1 MNLKKDFD
9 FWDVILV
16 LIALVPIYLIDG
28 FSINY
33 TFILIPLLTRNIELR
48 IRKNFILFIGCFLL
62 IYFISFIYVNTFLPE
77 KLSRSLISFVLFM
90 FPLIWGA
97 FEIKN
102 KFYNALLIGIL
113 IYSLSFTIWQI
124 STVIKNLLFLNL
136 TDFYSFKNIVGSN
149 RISFILLCGYFIST
163 FLVKGSVLYITRV
176 TIFLGILLTFSR
188 AALITFIIT
197 ALFELFLNNKLF
209 KFATLV
215 KLISLSVLFCFFLY
229 YIVPGGENIIS
240 FFNERIL
247 ERFTGSNYSIS
258 SNTTSEGIR
267 IETWTEMIKFLE
279 DHFLLFT
286 GTGFLGPWILP
297 NIQVASSHNQFMD
310 VLFRSGLLGVLLVY
324 IPLIF
329 FLMSKKYMMEFRIC
343 LFILIF
349 YGLFHESFK
358 ETQGAFLLATVISL
372 IFNPMPTTNYER

>member
-9 FWDVILV
+9 LWDVILV
-16 LIALVPIYLIDG
+16 LIALVPIYLTDG

-48 IRKNFILFIGCFLL
+48 IRKNFILFIGCFLF
-62 IYFISFIYVNTFLPE
+62 IYFISFIYVNTFLTE

-90 FPLIWGA
+90 FPFIWGA

-102 KFYNALLIGIL
+102 KFYSALLIGIL

-136 TDFYSFKNIVGSN
+136 TDFYSLKDIVGSN

-163 FLVKGSVLYITRV
+163 YLVRGSVLYVTRV

-215 KLISLSVLFCFFLY
+215 KLISLSVLFGFFLY

-247 ERFTGSNYSIS
+247 ERFTGNNYSIS

-329 FLMSKKYMMEFRIC
+329 FLMSKKYMMESRIC

-349 YGLFHESFK
+349 YGSFHESFK
-358 ETQGAFLLATVISL
+358 ETQGAFLLATVLSL
-372 IFNPMPTTNYER
+372 IFNPMLTTNYER